1 MRNIVKSVSALAR
14 AVLKTCVAIGVA
26 SSLVSTAE
34 AKSKGYNPKFAAIVI
49 DANTGKTLYSQDAD
63 APRYPA
69 SLTKMMTLYLVFEA
83 LSSGKIDKSTLV
95 PITQRA
101 ASMAPTKLGAAPGT
115 SITIETA
122 ILGLVTKSAN
132 DAACATGE
140 FLGGSEDRFAQMMT
154 AKARQLGMRNT
165 TFRNASGLPN
175 PGQVTTAHDMAIL
188 GMALREH
195 FPKYYGY
202 FSTRSFQ
209 YGRSRLANHNKLLG
223 RVAGVD
229 GIKTGYTAKSGYNLV
244 SSVSMDGKKLITVVL
259 GGTSGGSRD
268 AQVTQLIGKFLPKAS
283 GRSEG
288 PMVALAKIFKG
299 KKDADAET
307 TAQTAYAEPEAGATA
322 EEVDPVIVA
331 AIPAKKPHQVVV
343 PLASEEDD
351 SAAATEVD
359 PETTAAVPAEPE
371 PTGNGVWVIQIAA
384 ADSEAGAMK
393 ILDGA
398 KEKGGKALSYATP
411 FTQEVQKG
419 SATLYRARFKGF
431 DTKVAAWNACKALK
445 KSNIGCYALNN

>member
-14 AVLKTCVAIGVA
+14 AVFMTCAAV
-26 SSLVSTAE
+26 SLACSAVDSAE
-34 AKSKGYNPKFAAIVI
+34 AKASNPKFAAIVI
-49 DANTGKTLYSQDAD
+49 DANTGKTLFSQAGD

-83 LSSGKIDKSTLV
+83 LSSGKIEKSTLV
-95 PITQRA
+95 PISRRA
-101 ASMAPTKLGAAPGT
+101 ASMAPTKLGAPAGS

-140 FLGGSEDRFAQMMT
+140 LLGGSEDRFAQMMT

-165 TFRNASGLPN
+165 IFRNASGLPN

-209 YGRSRLANHNKLLG
+209 YGRSRLPNHNKLLG

-244 SSVSMDGKKLITVVL
+244 SSVSLDGKKLITVVM
-259 GGTSGGSRD
+259 GGTSGRSRD
-268 AQVTQLIGKFLPKAS
+268 AQVTQLIGKFLPRAS

-299 KKDADAET
+299 KKTFEAEVV
-307 TAQTAYAEPEAGATA
+307 AQTAYAEPEAGASA
-322 EEVDPVIVA
+322 SGVDPVLVA

-343 PLASEEDD
+343 PLSNDEDGTAP
-351 SAAATEVD
+351 SEVD
-359 PETTAAVPAEPE
+359 PAMNAAVAVEPE

-384 ADSEAGAMK
+384 ADSEAGALK
-393 ILDGA
+393 ILEGA
-398 KEKGGKALSYATP
+398 KAKGGKALSYATP

-445 KSNIGCYALNN
+445 KSNIGCYAVNN

>member
-1 MRNIVKSVSALAR
+1 VRNIVKSVSALAR
-14 AVLKTCVAIGVA
+14 AVLKTCVAVSLAGSMVA
-26 SSLVSTAE
+26 SAE
-34 AKSKGYNPKFAAIVI
+34 AKAPNPKFAAIVI

-101 ASMAPTKLGAAPGT
+101 ASMAPTKLGAPVGS

-268 AQVTQLIGKFLPKAS
+268 AQVTQLIGKFLPRAS
-283 GRSEG
+283 GRSDG

-299 KKDADAET
+299 KKEDAADTA
-307 TAQTAYAEPEAGATA
+307 AQTAYAEPEAGATA

-343 PLASEEDD
+343 PLTSEEDG
-351 SAAATEVD
+351 SATEVD
-359 PETTAAVPAEPE
+359 PQTTAAVAAEPE

-398 KEKGGKALSYATP
+398 KAKGGKALSYATP

-419 SATLYRARFKGF
+419 TATLYRARFKGF

>member
-1 MRNIVKSVSALAR
+1 MRNIVKSASAIAR
-14 AVLKTCVAIGVA
+14 AVLTTCVALGLAGSMIAG
-26 SSLVSTAE
+26 AE
-34 AKSKGYNPKFAAIVI
+34 AKSSNPKFAAIVI
-49 DANTGKTLYSQDAD
+49 DANTGKTLYSQDAE
-63 APRYPA
+63 ALRYPA

-83 LSSGKIDKSTLV
+83 LSSGKIDKSSLV
-95 PITQRA
+95 PISKRA
-101 ASMAPTKLGAAPGT
+101 ASMAPTKLGARAGS

-165 TFRNASGLPN
+165 IFRNASGLPN

-229 GIKTGYTAKSGYNLV
+229 GIKTGYTAKSGFNLV

-259 GGTSGGSRD
+259 GGTSGRTRD

-288 PMVALAKIFKG
+288 PVVALAKIFKG
-299 KKDADAET
+299 KKAVKADV
-307 TAQTAYAEPEAGATA
+307 TAQTAYAEPGAGASA

-331 AIPAKKPHQVVV
+331 AIPAKKPRQVVV
-343 PLASEEDD
+343 PLTSEEDGTV
-351 SAAATEVD
+351 SAEVD
-359 PETTAAVPAEPE
+359 AETTASVAAAPE

-384 ADSEAGAMK
+384 ADSEAGALK
-393 ILDGA
+393 ILSGA
-398 KEKGGKALSYATP
+398 KAKGGKALSYATP

-431 DTKVAAWNACKALK
+431 DTKVAAWSACAALK

>member
-1 MRNIVKSVSALAR
+1 MRNIVKSVSAFAR
-14 AVLKTCVAIGVA
+14 AVLTTCVAAGLAGGMVFSAHAKA
-26 SSLVSTAE
+26 S
-34 AKSKGYNPKFAAIVI
+34 NPKFAAIVI
-49 DANTGKTLYSQDAD
+49 DANTGKTLYSQAGDSL
-63 APRYPA
+63 RYPA

-83 LSSGKIDKSTLV
+83 LTSGKIDKSTLV
-95 PITQRA
+95 PITRRA
-101 ASMAPTKLGAAPGT
+101 ASMAPTKLGAPAGS

-140 FLGGSEDRFAQMMT
+140 FLGGSEDRFAQLMT
-154 AKARQLGMRNT
+154 AKAHQLGMSNT

-209 YGRSRLANHNKLLG
+209 YGRSRLPNHNKLLG

-244 SSVSMDGKKLITVVL
+244 SSVSLDGKKLITVVM

-268 AQVTQLIGKFLPKAS
+268 RQVTDLIAQYLPKAS
-283 GRSEG
+283 GRSGG

-299 KKDADAET
+299 KQPVVADTEA
-307 TAQTAYAEPEAGATA
+307 AAPTAYAEPDAGAKDIDPLLVAATPTKKPKQLVIPLAA
-322 EEVDPVIVA
+322 EEDGSENAGVDP
-331 AIPAKKPHQVVV
+331 
-343 PLASEEDD
+343 L
-351 SAAATEVD
+351 
-359 PETTAAVPAEPE
+359 TTASAPAEPE
-371 PTGNGVWVIQIAA
+371 PTGQGVWVIQIAA
-384 ADSEAGAMK
+384 ADSEAGAIK
-393 ILDGA
+393 ILNSA
-398 KEKGGKALSYATP
+398 KAKGGKALAYASP

-419 SATLYRARFKGF
+419 EATLFRARFRGF
-431 DTKVAAWNACKALK
+431 DTKIAAWNACSALK
-445 KSNIGCYALNN
+445 KSNIGCFALNN

>member
-1 MRNIVKSVSALAR
+1 
-14 AVLKTCVAIGVA
+14 
-26 SSLVSTAE
+26 
-34 AKSKGYNPKFAAIVI
+34 
-49 DANTGKTLYSQDAD
+49 
-63 APRYPA
+63 
-69 SLTKMMTLYLVFEA
+69 
-83 LSSGKIDKSTLV
+83 
-95 PITQRA
+95 
-101 ASMAPTKLGAAPGT
+101 
-115 SITIETA
+115 
-122 ILGLVTKSAN
+122 
-132 DAACATGE
+132 
-140 FLGGSEDRFAQMMT
+140 
-154 AKARQLGMRNT
+154 
-165 TFRNASGLPN
+165 
-175 PGQVTTAHDMAIL
+175 MAIL

-299 KKDADAET
+299 KKEVMAD
-307 TAQTAYAEPEAGATA
+307 TATQTAYAEPEAGATA

-343 PLASEEDD
+343 PLSSEEEGLTE
-351 SAAATEVD
+351 AAAEV
-359 PETTAAVPAEPE
+359 AAPAEPE

-384 ADSEAGAMK
+384 ADSEAGALK

-398 KEKGGKALSYATP
+398 KAKD
-411 FTQEVQKG
+411 
-419 SATLYRARFKGF
+419 R
-431 DTKVAAWNACKALK
+431 
-445 KSNIGCYALNN
+445 KSVV

>member
-14 AVLKTCVAIGVA
+14 AVLTTCVAVSLAGSMVA
-26 SSLVSTAE
+26 SAE
-34 AKSKGYNPKFAAIVI
+34 AKASNPKFAAIVI

-101 ASMAPTKLGAAPGT
+101 ASMAPTKLGARPGT

-175 PGQVTTAHDMAIL
+175 PGQVTTARDMAIL

-229 GIKTGYTAKSGYNLV
+229 GIKTGYTAKSGFNLV

-259 GGTSGGSRD
+259 GGKSGGSRD

-299 KKDADAET
+299 KKNVEADTA
-307 TAQTAYAEPEAGATA
+307 AQTAYAEPEAGATA

-331 AIPAKKPHQVVV
+331 AIPAKRPHQVVV
-343 PLASEEDD
+343 PLSSEEEGLTE
-351 SAAATEVD
+351 AAAEV
-359 PETTAAVPAEPE
+359 AAPAEPE

-384 ADSEAGAMK
+384 ADSEAGALK

-398 KEKGGKALSYATP
+398 KAKGGKALSYATP

-419 SATLYRARFKGF
+419 TATLYRARFKGF

>member
-14 AVLKTCVAIGVA
+14 AVLTTCVAVSLAGSMVA
-26 SSLVSTAE
+26 SAE
-34 AKSKGYNPKFAAIVI
+34 AKASNPKFAAIVI

-101 ASMAPTKLGAAPGT
+101 ASMAPTKLGARPGT

-259 GGTSGGSRD
+259 GGTSSGSRD

-299 KKDADAET
+299 KKEVVAD
-307 TAQTAYAEPEAGATA
+307 TATQTAYAEPEAGATA

-343 PLASEEDD
+343 PLSSEEEGLTE
-351 SAAATEVD
+351 AAAEV
-359 PETTAAVPAEPE
+359 AAPAEPE

-384 ADSEAGAMK
+384 ADSEAGALK

-398 KEKGGKALSYATP
+398 KAKGGKALSYATP

-419 SATLYRARFKGF
+419 TATLYRARFKGF